1 MDGSLGALVLRCR
14 TRNHPSLVVMGSS
27 KRKLCFRYC
36 EIGDFVAGEGAALR
50 SSGRLKDSGAWRCRA
65 GLSRDHAIRTQDR
78 TPSEWG
84 GARTVNAGRP
94 SRGAAR
100 DGRPTRRTMARA
112 VPVAPVGAVLQWERC
127 SSGSDALVGA
137 MLRWERCSSGS
148 GGRSDDSVVERSTRA
163 RDRKAVVRGS
173 RHCGRGDAGRV
184 DLSVPLTHVPSPV

>member
-14 TRNHPSLVVMGSS
+14 TRNHPSLVVMGPVNVSS
-27 KRKLCFRYC
+27 AFDTVRLVISWPGRERRCEAAAGSRPLGRGGAVRVCRGTMPSARKT
-36 EIGDFVAGEGAALR
+36 
-50 SSGRLKDSGAWRCRA
+50 GRRVS
-65 GLSRDHAIRTQDR
+65 
-78 TPSEWG
+78 G

-163 RDRKAVVRGS
+163 RDRTQGGGPWVAALWPR
-173 RHCGRGDAGRV
+173 
-184 DLSVPLTHVPSPV
+184 

>member
-14 TRNHPSLVVMGSS
+14 TRNYTSLVVMGSS

-50 SSGRLKDSGAWRCRA
+50 GSGRLKDSWAWRCRA

-84 GARTVNAGRP
+84 ARTVNAGRP
-94 SRGAAR
+94 SRAWR
-100 DGRPTRRTMARA
+100 DQRWSADATRRTMARA

-127 SSGSDALVGA
+127 SSGSGALVGA
-137 MLRWERCSSGS
+137 MLQRERCSGGS
-148 GGRSDDSVVERSTRA
+148 DAPVGAVGGATTRSSSAPPEHGTARRRSV
-163 RDRKAVVRGS
+163 
-173 RHCGRGDAGRV
+173 GRGIVAAV
-184 DLSVPLTHVPSPV
+184 MQVAST

>member
-1 MDGSLGALVLRCR
+1 MLRCR
-14 TRNHPSLVVMGSS
+14 TRNYTSLVVMGSS

-36 EIGDFVAGEGAALR
+36 EMVISWPRRERRCGAA
-50 SSGRLKDSGAWRCRA
+50 A
-65 GLSRDHAIRTQDR
+65 GSR
-78 TPSEWG
+78 TPGRGGAVRVCRGTMPPARNNARPAPVGG

-94 SRGAAR
+94 SRGATMVGRR
-100 DGRPTRRTMARA
+100 D
-112 VPVAPVGAVLQWERC
+112 APWREPCPWLRWERC

-163 RDRKAVVRGS
+163 RDRKAAVRGS

-184 DLSVPLTHVPSPV
+184 DLSMPLTHVPSSPV

>member
-1 MDGSLGALVLRCR
+1 MLRCR
-14 TRNHPSLVVMGSS
+14 TRNYTSLVVMGSS

-36 EIGDFVAGEGAALR
+36 EMVISWPRRERRCGAA
-50 SSGRLKDSGAWRCRA
+50 A
-65 GLSRDHAIRTQDR
+65 GSR
-78 TPSEWG
+78 TPGRG
-84 GARTVNAGRP
+84 GAVRVCRGTMPPARKTGAGGRGGKNGKRRTSVAW
-94 SRGAAR
+94 S
-100 DGRPTRRTMARA
+100 DHGRPTRRTMARA

-163 RDRKAVVRGS
+163 RDRKAAVRGS

-184 DLSVPLTHVPSPV
+184 DLSMPLTHVPSPV

>member
-1 MDGSLGALVLRCR
+1 VLRCR
-14 TRNHPSLVVMGSS
+14 TQNHRSLVVMGSS

-78 TPSEWG
+78 TPSVEW

-127 SSGSDALVGA
+127 SSGSGALVGA
-137 MLRWERCSSGS
+137 MLQRERCSGGS
-148 GGRSDDSVVERSTRA
+148 DAPVGAVGGATTRSSSAPPEHGTARRRSV
-163 RDRKAVVRGS
+163 
-173 RHCGRGDAGRV
+173 GRGIVAAV
-184 DLSVPLTHVPSPV
+184 MQVAST

>member
-1 MDGSLGALVLRCR
+1 MA
-14 TRNHPSLVVMGSS
+14 
-27 KRKLCFRYC
+27 
-36 EIGDFVAGEGAALR
+36 EEGAALR
-50 SSGRLKDSGAWRCRA
+50 GSGRLKDSWAWRCRA

-84 GARTVNAGRP
+84 ARTVNAGRP
-94 SRGAAR
+94 SRGATYSPEMVGRR
-100 DGRPTRRTMARA
+100 DATRRTMARA

-137 MLRWERCSSGS
+137 MLRWEPCSSGS

-163 RDRKAVVRGS
+163 RDRKAAVRGS

-184 DLSVPLTHVPSPV
+184 DLSMPLTHVPSPVCIIP

>member
-14 TRNHPSLVVMGSS
+14 TRNHSSLVVMGSS

-84 GARTVNAGRP
+84 GKNGK
-94 SRGAAR
+94 
-100 DGRPTRRTMARA
+100 RRTSVAWSGQRWSADAAHHGASRARGSGGSG
-112 VPVAPVGAVLQWERC
+112 APVGAVLWWERC
-127 SSGSDALVGA
+127 SGGSDAPVGA
-137 MLRWERCSSGS
+137 VGGATTRSSSAPPEHGTARRW
-148 GGRSDDSVVERSTRA
+148 SV
-163 RDRKAVVRGS
+163 
-173 RHCGRGDAGRV
+173 GRGIVAAV
-184 DLSVPLTHVPSPV
+184 MQVAST